1 MTEKKEALK
10 AQLNFRRYVLLQ
22 KPPKEGFEN
31 VFNFSFKENGKIKQ
45 CSIEQLAANLK
56 KLVSHAYTIQVTE
69 SDQEHN
75 PILVGKHVQHKFVDS
90 DACEKW
96 WTGKV
101 VSQVSQYWRL
111 IIGGIV
117 VAT

>member
-1 MTEKKEALK
+1 MKNEEEKEAKRIERLGKMTDKIIFFGLWQTREDVDRALASIQSVTEKKEALK

-56 KLVSHAYTIQVTE
+56 K
-69 SDQEHN
+69 
-75 PILVGKHVQHKFVDS
+75 
-90 DACEKW
+90 
-96 WTGKV
+96 
-101 VSQVSQYWRL
+101 
-111 IIGGIV
+111 IG
-117 VAT
+117 